1 MTPADLV
8 RRERAALHNL
18 QAAPE
23 GDAVL
28 DAHRR
33 WLDARRGLQ
42 AHLGREPGIPLE
54 HRTHRGIVTYSLNAT
69 GRLHIATRTQ
79 RRA

>member
-8 RRERAALHNL
+8 RRERAALTDL

-28 DAHRR
+28 EAHRR

-54 HRTHRGIVTYSLNAT
+54 HWTPRATVVYSLRS
-69 GRLHIATRTQ
+69 GRLHVGTRTQ
-79 RRA
+79 RRP